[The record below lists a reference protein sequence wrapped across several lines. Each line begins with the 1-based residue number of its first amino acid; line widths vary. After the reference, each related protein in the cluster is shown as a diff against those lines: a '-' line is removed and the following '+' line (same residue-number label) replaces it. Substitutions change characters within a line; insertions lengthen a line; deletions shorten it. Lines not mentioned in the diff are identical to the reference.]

1 MRAKEFVTEARP
13 KGSVAAKAGGG
24 VTISIPINITIPAGG
39 GMPTVSAGNDGT
51 LPPEPVFVS
60 PLQQDLELAKQQG
73 GKTSP
78 IINQITSDDGAYS
91 EPVKRKRGRPRKI
104 PLVGAQ

>member
-1 MRAKEFVTEARP
+1 MRAKEFITEAGR
-13 KGSVAAKAGGG
+13 KAAVTAGGQG

-39 GMPTVSAGNDGT
+39 GMPVVSAGDNGP

-73 GKTSP
+73 GKSSTV
-78 IINQITSDDGAYS
+78 INQITDDNGAFA
-91 EPVKRKRGRPRKI
+91 EPIKKKRGRPRKI
-104 PLVGAQ
+104 PLVGAA